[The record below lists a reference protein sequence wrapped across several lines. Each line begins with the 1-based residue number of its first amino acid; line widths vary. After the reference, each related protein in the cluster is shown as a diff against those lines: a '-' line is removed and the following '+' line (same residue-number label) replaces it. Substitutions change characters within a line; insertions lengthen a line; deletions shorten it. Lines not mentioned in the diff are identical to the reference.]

1 MSELQEGDIV
11 RVKSGG
17 PDMTIAELGNYYP
30 EGPKNGAVCV
40 WFEGKTQK
48 RDVFDVAVLE
58 LVAEKKLTNRAFR
71 VFPRS
76 S

>member
-1 MSELQEGDIV
+1 MCDIFAITIG
-11 RVKSGG
+11 K
-17 PDMTIAELGNYYP
+17 PIAELGNYYP

-58 LVAEKKLTNRAFR
+58 SVADRAFR